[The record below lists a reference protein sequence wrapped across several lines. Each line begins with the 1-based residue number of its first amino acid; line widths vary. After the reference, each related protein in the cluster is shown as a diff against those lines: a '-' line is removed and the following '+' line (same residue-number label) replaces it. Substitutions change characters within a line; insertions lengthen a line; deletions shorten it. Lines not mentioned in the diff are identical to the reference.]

1 MFSRYKVL
9 IGKLES
15 VAAGL
20 SLPLTFNVSGQRI
33 KFVRF
38 GIHLSSGTLQY
49 TNYLKYLPDV
59 PGVRVPGYISLSIF
73 PSPMSSA
80 NQQEHGKNKGSS
92 SSGMTSISSR
102 KIPFPLPWVSCPT
115 RILSTF
121 KSREKKPFCLQ
132 KLKLSYIL

>member
-9 IGKLES
+9 IGQ
-15 VAAGL
+15 AGVSSSW
-20 SLPLTFNVSGQRI
+20 SLTISNFQCLRSANQI
-33 KFVRF
+33 RF

-49 TNYLKYLPDV
+49 TNSKYLPDV

-92 SSGMTSISSR
+92 SSGMTSISSK

-121 KSREKKPFCLQ
+121 KSGEKNHFFCRNS
-132 KLKLSYIL
+132 LSYIL